1 MQGHLK
7 CDYVFHT
14 FLQLSFIYM
23 SLENR
28 TIFNIHCLK
37 NGMVKTLSAEV
48 LNTGEKSPDFKLK
61 GIDNKIYSLKDFDS
75 SKSLL
80 VVFICNHCPYV
91 RARIGDIV
99 KLQSMFNT
107 SDLQVVGINSND
119 PNYEGEG
126 FDNMIK
132 FTREYKL
139 NFPYLIDDTQLVAKA
154 YGAVCTPDPFL
165 FDQERRLVF
174 HGRINDAL
182 EPEMTPKVS
191 VMENNIRKVLKGEKI
206 EKDFDPSI
214 GCSIKWKN

>member
-1 MQGHLK
+1 MELVLK
-7 CDYVFHT
+7 T
-14 FLQLSFIYM
+14 AQFLISILSKV
-23 SLENR
+23 N
-28 TIFNIHCLK
+28 
-37 NGMVKTLSAEV
+37 MVKTVSSQV

-61 GIDNKIYSLKDFDS
+61 GVDNKIYSLKDFDS
-75 SKSLL
+75 SNSLL

-99 KLQSMFNT
+99 DLQSMFRT
-107 SDLQVVGINSND
+107 SELQVVGINSND
-119 PNYEGEG
+119 PNYEGED
-126 FDNMIK
+126 FNNMIK
-132 FTREYKL
+132 FAREYKL
-139 NFPYLIDDTQLVAKA
+139 NFPYLIDDTQLIAKT

-191 VMENNIRKVLKGEKI
+191 VMENNVRKVLRGEKI